1 MPLGHKNY
9 FELKAIKSGKCEKSF
24 PYPPPFC
31 LKVSYKCSLHWRQTP
46 IILLSPRWHQSNA
59 QRNLA
64 QWVPSRIFTSHSLP
78 SLEAWKLLSLSCHF
92 PTNVLFFLEDVTWA
106 GAVSYNFGW
115 CFCFS
120 WFFVWLL
127 LGSVLQLTYNVIY
140 ISGVHHSNSV
150 FLYITQYSPQV

>member
-46 IILLSPRWHQSNA
+46 IIPEMAPEQCAEEPCSVSALPYIYIPQPAILG
-59 QRNLA
+59 
-64 QWVPSRIFTSHSLP
+64 SL
-78 SLEAWKLLSLSCHF
+78 KLLSLSCHF